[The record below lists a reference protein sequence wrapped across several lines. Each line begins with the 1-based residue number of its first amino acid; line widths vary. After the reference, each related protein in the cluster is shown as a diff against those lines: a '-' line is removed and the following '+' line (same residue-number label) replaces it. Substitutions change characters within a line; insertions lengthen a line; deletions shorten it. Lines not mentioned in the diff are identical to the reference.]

1 MEKVIEELN
10 TMGTT
15 AISDALDRLGIN
27 GQAVGVM
34 PLDRSFR
41 LAGRAFTVKTIPV
54 DAVKPGNVGDY
65 IDDVPEGYVVVLDNE
80 GKPNATVW
88 GDILTIMAHRNKL
101 AGTVIHGVCRDAMRS
116 LELGYPIFS
125 RGNTM
130 RTGKDRVECVG
141 INEPCSLGEVHVTPG
156 DVLIGDADGI
166 VVIPQER
173 VEEVLNISREIEEA
187 EENIRQEIAK
197 GGRLDEAREKFR
209 YHALQTRQTS

>member
-1 MEKVIEELN
+1 MEKVVEELN

-27 GQAVGVM
+27 GQAVGIM

-88 GDILTIMAHRNKL
+88 GDILTIMAHRNNL
-101 AGTVIHGVCRDAMRS
+101 AGTVIHGVCRDAARS

-130 RTGKDRVECVG
+130 RTGKDRVEAVG
-141 INEPCSLGEVHVTPG
+141 INVSCSLGEVHVNPG

-166 VVIPQER
+166 VVVPQER
-173 VEEVLNISREIEEA
+173 VEEVLTASREIEEA

-209 YHALQTRQTS
+209 YHALQTRQNS